1 MLDTTEYNYLKQLES
16 ELTELQRW
24 FKNYDIQTIQYQ
36 RDLRYK
42 GYSNIDIDKL
52 DYEAYQN
59 AERIKTINS
68 ETESLNKTVKKQW
81 EGFAQKTLEA
91 EKERVRLAE
100 ELRIAEEQRL
110 AELALEEE
118 NDETESL

>member
-52 DYEAYQN
+52 DDEAYQN

-81 EGFAQKTLEA
+81 EEFAQKTLEA

>member
-1 MLDTTEYNYLKQLES
+1 MLNTTEYNYLKQLEL
-16 ELTELQRW
+16 ELTTLQKW

-68 ETESLNKTVKKQW
+68 EIESLNKTIKKQW
-81 EGFAQKTLEA
+81 EEFAQKELEA
-91 EKERVRLAE
+91 EKERVRLSE
-100 ELRIAEEQRL
+100 ELRIAEERRL